1 MPNRILKALVRA
13 GGAASVWLYRRT
25 GGGIGGR
32 GGGGVPVLLLT
43 VAGRTTGVE
52 HTVPIGFFPDGDD
65 YLVVGSGGGSKAEP
79 QWARNLTVARAA
91 RIQVG
96 RDVLRV
102 TAERLGPQEQAAVW
116 RDVVVAR
123 APSYAPLPRRSG
135 RTIPV
140 FRLSPE
146 GSAG

>member
-1 MPNRILKALVRA
+1 MPNRILTALMRA
-13 GGAASVWLYRRT
+13 GGTASVWLYRRT

-32 GGGGVPVLLLT
+32 GGGGVHVLLLT
-43 VAGRTTGVE
+43 VPGRTTGVL
-52 HTVPIGFFPDGDD
+52 HTVPVGYFAEGDD
-65 YLVVGSGGGSKAEP
+65 YYVVGSGGGSKAEP
-79 QWARNLTVARAA
+79 QWARNLTAAGSA

-96 RDVLRV
+96 RDVLTV
-102 TAERLGPQEQAAVW
+102 TAERLGPDEQAVAW

-123 APSYAPLPRRSG
+123 APAYGSLPRKSG

-140 FRLSPE
+140 FRLTPE